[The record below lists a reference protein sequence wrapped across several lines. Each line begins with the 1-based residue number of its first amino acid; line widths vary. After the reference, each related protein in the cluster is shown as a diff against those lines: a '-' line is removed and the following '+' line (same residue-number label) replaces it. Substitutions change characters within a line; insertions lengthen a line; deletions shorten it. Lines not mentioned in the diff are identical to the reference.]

1 VRHGTTRFE
10 DFFVGPLSLLG
21 FISLSNICLG
31 AVGTVSKEHF
41 FQGDQMDNRQ
51 ILLAQRP
58 VGQVDASTTTIVTSQ
73 RPDCG
78 EGEALIKVAMLS
90 IDPTIR
96 TWMND
101 ASGYLPPIQL
111 GDVIRGSGTGL
122 VVESKNPHLKVGEI
136 VFGMTNW
143 QEWVLATDE
152 NRFSVVPQGLGL
164 DLATMMNVLGI
175 TGITAFFG
183 LLDVGQMKEGD
194 VVVVSGAAG
203 ATGSV
208 VGQIAK
214 ARGASK
220 VVGIA
225 GGPEKCAE
233 VVEKYGFDECL
244 DYREDRLRQR
254 IRAACPDGV
263 DLYFDNVGGEILD
276 AVLPNIALHARVVL
290 CGAIS
295 QYNATG
301 ARRGAENTSML
312 ITRRGRMEGFI
323 VLDFA
328 SRFVE
333 AQGELATMVLSGQ
346 LHHQEHLVKGLE
358 KAPDALNLLFSG
370 GNHGKTL
377 VVVDDTVQLG

>member
-1 VRHGTTRFE
+1 ME
-10 DFFVGPLSLLG
+10 
-21 FISLSNICLG
+21 
-31 AVGTVSKEHF
+31 
-41 FQGDQMDNRQ
+41 NRQ
-51 ILLAQRP
+51 IVLARRP
-58 VGQVDASTTTIVTSQ
+58 VGLVDSSTTSLVTSP

-101 ASGYLPPIQL
+101 APGYLPPIEL
-111 GDVIRGSGTGL
+111 NDVIRGSGTGL
-122 VVESKNPHLKVGEI
+122 VVESRSDRYHVGEV

-152 NRFSVVPQGLGL
+152 RRFSLVPQGLGL
-164 DLATMMNVLGI
+164 DLATVMNVLGV
-175 TGITAFFG
+175 TGRTAFFG
-183 LLDVGQMKEGD
+183 LTEVGQMKEGD

-208 VGQIAK
+208 AGQIAR
-214 ARGASK
+214 ARGAAK

-244 DYREDRLRQR
+244 DYRQGGLGQRLRD
-254 IRAACPDGV
+254 ACPKGV

-276 AVLPNIALHARVVL
+276 AVLANVAMHARVVL

-295 QYNATG
+295 QYNATD
-301 ARRGAENTSML
+301 ARRGIENTLML
-312 ITRRGRMEGFI
+312 IMRRGRMEGFI
-323 VLDFA
+323 VLDYA

-333 AQGELATMVLSGQ
+333 AQTELATMVLAGR
-346 LHHQEHLVKGLE
+346 LHHQEHLVRGLE
-358 KAPDALNLLFSG
+358 KAPEALNLLFSG

-377 VVVDDTVQLG
+377 VVVDESVQLG

>member
-1 VRHGTTRFE
+1 
-10 DFFVGPLSLLG
+10 
-21 FISLSNICLG
+21 
-31 AVGTVSKEHF
+31 
-41 FQGDQMDNRQ
+41 MDNRQ
-51 ILLAQRP
+51 IVLVRRP
-58 VGQVDASTTTIVTSQ
+58 VGQVDSSTTSLVSSP
-73 RPDCG
+73 RPVCG

-96 TWMND
+96 TWMDD
-101 ASGYLPPIQL
+101 APGYLPPIGL
-111 GDVIRGSGTGL
+111 GDVVRGSGTGV
-122 VVESKNPHLKVGEI
+122 VVESRSERYHVGEV
-136 VFGMTNW
+136 VFGMTDW
-143 QEWVLATDE
+143 QEWVLATDDR
-152 NRFSVVPQGLGL
+152 RFSVVPQGLGL
-164 DLATMMNVLGI
+164 DLATVMNVLGV

-183 LLDVGQMKEGD
+183 LTDVGQMKEGD

-214 ARGASK
+214 ARGAAK

-244 DYREDRLRQR
+244 DYRQGGLRQQLTES
-254 IRAACPDGV
+254 CPQGV

-276 AVLPNIALHARVVL
+276 VVLTNVAMHARVVL

-301 ARRGAENTSML
+301 ARRGIENTSML
-312 ITRRGRMEGFI
+312 IVRRGRMEGFI
-323 VLDFA
+323 VSDYA
-328 SRFVE
+328 NRFVE
-333 AQGELATMVLSGQ
+333 AQTVLAAMVLAGQ
-346 LHHQEHLVKGLE
+346 LRHQEHVVHGLE
-358 KAPDALNLLFSG
+358 KAPEALNLLFSG

-377 VVVDDTVQLG
+377 VEVDESVRLG